1 MSGSGQSLAAAARAG
16 YAPPEQK
23 SKQKASGDAK
33 CACMVS
39 GTAHWPPAAAVPVWA
54 GFPVRWHGQRAER
67 HAAFPAINGEPDY
80 QDAQSGNYEHAYRT
94 LSTGECLLCIE
105 ELSAKA
111 RPSWCR
117 PDGINEALAI
127 TRKIAAVAVPAME
140 NHGVIPR

>member
-1 MSGSGQSLAAAARAG
+1 
-16 YAPPEQK
+16 
-23 SKQKASGDAK
+23 
-33 CACMVS
+33 MVS
-39 GTAHWPPAAAVPVWA
+39 GAAHCALAPAAAVPVWA

-67 HAAFPAINGEPDY
+67 HAAFHAINGEPDY
-80 QDAQSGNYEHAYRT
+80 QDAQRGNYEHAYRT

-111 RPSWCR
+111 RAAWYR

-127 TRKIAAVAVPAME
+127 MRKIAAVAVQAME